1 MSANKVQIIFGILI
15 IVVPLLGL
23 PSYTETVILIGLGC
37 VMVTL
42 AVLSHIRRRSEMHGK
57 TYQKNNIEESHNN
70 NGEQA

>member
-15 IVVPLLGL
+15 IVVPLMGL
-23 PSYTETVILIGLGC
+23 PAYTKTVILVGIGC

-57 TYQKNNIEESHNN
+57 TYQKNIVEESRIN